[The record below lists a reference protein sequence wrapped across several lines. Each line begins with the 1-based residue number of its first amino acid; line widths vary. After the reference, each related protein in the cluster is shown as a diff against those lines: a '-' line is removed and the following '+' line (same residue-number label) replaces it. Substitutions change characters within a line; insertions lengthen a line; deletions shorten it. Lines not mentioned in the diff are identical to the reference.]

1 MKVSNNMMKRYQTL
15 LALALALCLNTAFA
29 CTAGEKDCTGDK
41 VGWTAYMK
49 DNMPLALCA
58 TDSPFV
64 KCSDVNQ
71 TQCKELASKA
81 ANECLAENDK
91 EIPRLL
97 NRKEAGHWGD
107 VIGNCTGR
115 KIFSRIEVK
124 ADKNASCSEYLK
136 PATSSSTDSRREKIK
151 KMISDSPKLTQLNS
165 DMNRLYLNIKSE
177 TAGVNGETGA
187 GVSAIDDEQRAWA
200 ASVINQCDSV
210 PCLEK
215 AYTERI
221 NQMKK
226 DWKDAL

>member
-1 MKVSNNMMKRYQTL
+1 MKVLNNMMNRYQTL
-15 LALALALCLNTAFA
+15 LALVLALCLNAAYA
-29 CTAGEKDCTGDK
+29 CSEGEKDCTGDK
-41 VGWTAYMK
+41 AGWATYMK

-64 KCSDVNQ
+64 KCSDFSQ
-71 TQCKELASKA
+71 ARCKEFASKA
-81 ANECLAENDK
+81 TDECLAENDK
-91 EIPRLL
+91 DIPRLL
-97 NRKEAGHWGD
+97 NRREAGQWGD
-107 VIGNCTGR
+107 TIGNCSGG
-115 KIFSRIEVK
+115 KIFSRIEIK
-124 ADKNASCSEYLK
+124 ADKDASCSEYLK
-136 PATSSSTDSRREKIK
+136 PVASSNTELRRDKIK
-151 KMISDSPKLTQLNS
+151 IMISESPKLTQLNS

-200 ASVINQCDSV
+200 ASVINQCDAV